1 LTYRVIAREAST
13 HQYRRLDLEEAV
25 IKAVQRHHKNWQL
38 VQDDAEVEIWVN
50 ILGSRFLS
58 GLRLSDRSMRHRE
71 YRHINLPAALRPSV
85 AAALVFL
92 TDPSPND
99 VFLDPMCGTGTVLAE
114 RVLAGEYRQVIGGD
128 ILRDRVLTT
137 AKNLVDSGGQFSLLQ
152 LDAGRLPLSTGS
164 VDKIAVNPPFGRQ
177 IGTPEYVSRLYPQ
190 FFDELERVLRPGG
203 IATVLSSQYDLL
215 REVIRARS
223 GLQMVRGY
231 SVAVLGQWG
240 RIYILT
246 RR

>member
-1 LTYRVIAREAST
+1 
-13 HQYRRLDLEEAV
+13 
-25 IKAVQRHHKNWQL
+25 
-38 VQDDAEVEIWVN
+38 
-50 ILGSRFLS
+50 
-58 GLRLSDRSMRHRE
+58 
-71 YRHINLPAALRPSV
+71 
-85 AAALVFL
+85 
-92 TDPSPND
+92 
-99 VFLDPMCGTGTVLAE
+99 MCGSGTVLAE
-114 RVLAGEYRQVIGGD
+114 RVLAGDYRQIIGGD

-137 AKNLVDSGGQFSLLQ
+137 ARNLVDSGGHFSLLQ
-152 LDAGRLPLSTGS
+152 LDAGQLPLVTGS

-190 FFDELERVLRPGG
+190 FFGELERVLRPGG

-215 REVIRARS
+215 REVIRARP
-223 GLQMVRGY
+223 GLQMIRGY